1 MRVRHVAAIVV
12 SLACCGSLYLL
23 AACSSNPGGPLGLI
37 DHDDSAPPRESGAGS
52 DTSTADTSTPD
63 DASEASPGDAARFD
77 ADADAATADEPDG
90 FVPPD
95 PIPCTQAEFDAVASG
110 VGGDFTAAGGV
121 AVVFPVDAFPAQYT
135 HHCIKVKVGDVVTF
149 EGMFSFHPLTSFGGA
164 KPSPIPAQQQTNPP
178 VGASGMPELAVT
190 MSTAGNYGFRCG
202 FHPLAM
208 FGAVQV
214 VP

>member
-1 MRVRHVAAIVV
+1 MRARHLAAIIG
-12 SLACCGSLYLL
+12 SLACGGSSYALS
-23 AACSSNPGGPLGLI
+23 ACSSNPGGPLGLI
-37 DHDDSAPPRESGAGS
+37 DRDDSAPPSESGAGT
-52 DTSTADTSTPD
+52 DTSVTDTSTPD
-63 DASEASPGDAARFD
+63 DAREASPGADAGD

-121 AVVFPVDAFPAQYT
+121 AVVFPISTLPAQYT

-149 EGMFSFHPLTSFGGA
+149 EGMFSFHPLTSFGGD
-164 KPSPIPAQQQTNPP
+164 KPSPIPVQQQTNPP
-178 VGASGMPELAVT
+178 AGASGMPELPVT
-190 MSTAGNYGFRCG
+190 MSTAGNYGFRCA
-202 FHPLAM
+202 FHPLVM
-208 FGAVQV
+208 FGAIQV